1 MINRIVAHKVLH
13 TVLFAAFAI
22 PLLGMTTDPVSI
34 ISLIRATPSLTIDTT
49 VPQSFGWDPQTH
61 PYVRLVDEHQQ
72 VGGYVDADSASIG
85 LVAGATQV
93 MSVPLVSGG
102 SGGIFTQ
109 ILFARDVQDA
119 TPYYLGAISSGGH
132 LEVNITYHGVVAIY
146 PDYAAGDPNC
156 CPSKYSSDT
165 YTIVDRKLKLR
176 PSSNPNPQKS

>member
-1 MINRIVAHKVLH
+1 MINRMVARKVLH
-13 TVLFAAFAI
+13 TVLFAACAI
-22 PLLGMTTDPVSI
+22 PLLGMTTDPASI
-34 ISLIRATPSLTIDTT
+34 ISLIRATPSLTIDST

-61 PYVRLVDEHQQ
+61 PYVRSSVGEHEQ

-85 LVAGATQV
+85 LVAGAVQV

-109 ILFARDVQDA
+109 ILFARDVQGA

-132 LEVNITYHGVVAIY
+132 LEVNITYHGVVATY

-156 CPSKYSSDT
+156 CPSKYSTDT
-165 YTIVDRKLKLR
+165 YTIVDRKLKLLSHTAMK
-176 PSSNPNPQKS
+176 P